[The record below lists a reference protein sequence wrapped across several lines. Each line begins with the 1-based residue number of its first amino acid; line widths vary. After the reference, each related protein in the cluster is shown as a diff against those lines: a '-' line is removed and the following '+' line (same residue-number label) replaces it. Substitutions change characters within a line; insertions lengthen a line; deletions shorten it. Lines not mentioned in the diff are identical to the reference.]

1 MAAAAAATV
10 LALAPG
16 SSAALEGRDL
26 ELYRTAFRHAEA
38 GRFDAARK
46 AAAEARDRL
55 PAKVIEWMDLSRPE
69 TMADFGA
76 LSAFI
81 DGNPDWPSLAVMRR
95 RAEATMPP
103 AMPAEAVRAW
113 FERRPPL
120 SVTGVMRH
128 AEALVTTGDTVA
140 ATQIVR
146 QRWVNGAFSVGEEQE
161 FRARYGAMLR
171 PDEHWARLDRL
182 LWDGEVAAAR
192 RVMDVVDPGRRA
204 LAEARLRIA
213 RDPAGADAALATV
226 PEALRSDAG
235 LHFERLRAARRRDRD
250 AEAMELLLDAPPQL
264 GRATPWWTERN
275 LLVRRAMD
283 RAEHALAYRLATDH
297 GQHTGAAFAEGEFL
311 AGWLAL
317 RSLDQP
323 QTAFRH
329 FERMYRNVTTPLSI
343 SRAAYW
349 AGRATEAMSGAAEA
363 RPWYERSAVYPTT
376 FYGQLAGRTLGRTGL
391 PLPVDQQITQAAATA
406 FERREL
412 VRVVRA
418 LVRIQRAE
426 QRGDPPASERAAL
439 FLRRLQDAADTP
451 MDHALVARIALEV
464 GRQDVAVA
472 TARAA
477 VQHEVTLLS
486 AGYPRIPLPA
496 DRPEPALLHAIIRQ
510 ESVFNAGAVSPAGAR
525 GLMQLMPATAQQVAG
540 KLGLRHTQARLT
552 ADPGYNVQ
560 LGSAYLAEMIERF
573 NGSYVLAVAA
583 YNAGPG
589 RVRQWLQRY
598 GDPRAE
604 GVDVIDWI
612 ETIPF
617 NETRNYVQRVL
628 EGLQVYRQ
636 RLGGADAPLRIVEDL
651 RR

>member
-1 MAAAAAATV
+1 MAA
-10 LALAPG
+10 LALLLLLPAG
-16 SSAALEGRDL
+16 GATALDGKDL
-26 ELYRTAFRHAEA
+26 EIYRTAFRHAEA
-38 GRFDAARK
+38 GRFDAAIK
-46 AAAEARDRL
+46 AAADAKDRL
-55 PAKVIEWMDLSRPE
+55 PAKIITWMDLARPE
-69 TMADFGA
+69 TPADFA
-76 LSAFI
+76 TLAAFI
-81 DGNPDWPSLAVMRR
+81 EGNPDWPGITGMRR
-95 RAEATMPP
+95 RAELALPQG
-103 AMPAEAVRAW
+103 MPAEAVRAW
-113 FERRPPL
+113 FERHPPL
-120 SVTGVMRH
+120 SVQGTVRY
-128 AEALVTTGDTVA
+128 ADALVATGDPVA

-146 QRWVNGAFSVGEEQE
+146 QRWVNGAFSVGDEQD
-161 FRARYGAMLR
+161 FRARFGQMIR

-182 LWDGEVAAAR
+182 LWDGEEAAAR
-192 RVMDVVDPGRRA
+192 RIFDTVDAGRRA
-204 LAEARLRIA
+204 LADARLRIA
-213 RDPAGADAALATV
+213 RDSAVSDAAFAQV
-226 PEALRSDAG
+226 PQELRADPG
-235 LHFERLRAARRRDRD
+235 LHYERLRAARRRDRD
-250 AEAMELLLDAPPQL
+250 AEAMALLLDAPPQL
-264 GRATPWWTERN
+264 GRATPWWTERQI
-275 LLVRRAMD
+275 LTRRAMD
-283 RAEHALAYRLATDH
+283 RAEHPLAYRLATDH
-297 GQHTGAAFAEGEFL
+297 GQFTGAAFAEGEFL

-317 RSLDQP
+317 RFLDQP

-329 FERMYRNVTTPLSI
+329 FDRMYRNVTTPLSI

-349 AGRATEAMSGAAEA
+349 AGRATAAMGATDDA
-363 RPWYERSAVYPTT
+363 RGWYERSAVYPTT
-376 FYGQLAGRTLGRTGL
+376 FYGQIAGTLLGRTSL
-391 PLPVDQQITQAAATA
+391 PLPVDQQISAAAATA

-426 QRGDPPASERAAL
+426 QKGTPPASERAAT
-439 FLRRLQDAADTP
+439 FMRRLQETADTP
-451 MDHALVARIALEV
+451 MDHALVARIALEL

-486 AGYPRIPLPA
+486 AGYPRIEVRS
-496 DRPEPALLHAIIRQ
+496 DRPEPALVHAIIRQ
-510 ESVFNAGAVSPAGAR
+510 ESIFNAGAVSPAGAR

-560 LGSAYLAEMIERF
+560 LGSAYLQEMVERF
-573 NGSYVLAVAA
+573 NGSYVLAIAA

-589 RVRQWLQRY
+589 RVRQWLERY

-617 NETRNYVQRVL
+617 NETRNYVQRVM

-636 RLGGADAPLRIVEDL
+636 RLGAPDAPLRIVEDL